1 MGEDVPRRRVR
12 RTKQV
17 RQREIAEA
25 TLRLVSKYGLRD
37 TTVVRISKAVG
48 LTPGALY
55 RHYPNREAVLIAA
68 LDLMLERSSGWVLSA
83 SGPDVY
89 QRLRHLGETHAAW
102 AEAEWESFVHPV
114 FEFIAL
120 GRQGHLGEY
129 MRERQLQIVELLVGL
144 VEQGQREGSLRADV
158 DPQDIAWSVLMF
170 AWSED
175 VARLMGVDVLV
186 TSGASLRLFRRTLA
200 TFAAAPSGS

>member
-1 MGEDVPRRRVR
+1 MSETRRRVR
-12 RTKQV
+12 HTKDE

-25 TLRLVSKYGLRD
+25 TLRLVAQHGLRA
-37 TTVVRISKAVG
+37 TTVERISREVG

-55 RHYPNREAVLIAA
+55 RHFPNREAVLTSA

-83 SGPDVY
+83 SGSTVY
-89 QRLRHLGETHAAW
+89 QRLQNLAESHAKW
-102 AEAEWESFVHPV
+102 AETEWESFVHPV

-120 GRQGHLGEY
+120 GRQGHLGDY
-129 MRERQLQIVELLVGL
+129 MRERQLQVVELLVGI
-144 VEQGQREGSLRADV
+144 VKQGQTEGSLRDDV
-158 DPQDIAWSVLMF
+158 DPRDIAWSVLMF

-175 VARLMGVDVLV
+175 VARLMGVDDLV

-200 TFAAAPSGS
+200 TFAPEPACS